1 MNTTTLSMI
10 LKIREW
16 QEETEKQKFAS
27 LLSERRRMEM
37 YLREIEERFQI
48 LSQEKISASDLVAE
62 NINVLY
68 SEIEYLTDRRI
79 KIRESLK
86 ALDEE
91 IEKQRETYEEAFKE
105 RRKVEELYYRAISE
119 KKAEVEKNEEKVTYD
134 ILMSR
139 YRS

>member
-27 LLSERRRMEM
+27 LLSERRRIEM

-62 NINVLY
+62 NINVLC

>member
-119 KKAEVEKNEEKVTYD
+119 KKAEVEKNEEKATYD

>member
-27 LLSERRRMEM
+27 LLSERRRIEM

-119 KKAEVEKNEEKVTYD
+119 KKAEVEKNEEKATYD

>member
-16 QEETEKQKFAS
+16 QEETEKEKFAS
-27 LLSERRRMEM
+27 LLSERRRIEM
-37 YLREIEERFQI
+37 HLREIEERFQI
-48 LSQEKISASDLVAE
+48 LSQEKISASDFIAE

-68 SEIEYLTDRRI
+68 AEIEYLTDRLM
-79 KIRESLK
+79 KIREILK
-86 ALDEE
+86 ELDEE

-119 KKAEVEKNEEKVTYD
+119 KKAEVEKNEEKATYD